1 MSVLDKD
8 GQITKGK
15 ITQIMTHQGTKRVN
29 VESASAGDVICI
41 AGPSH
46 LGISDTI
53 CDPLSV
59 EALPALTVDEP
70 TISMTFQVNQSPLAG
85 TEGEYVTSRKLRER
99 LFEELRHNVALQV
112 EEIEQTDAFVVSGR
126 GELHLSILIE
136 NMRREGYEL
145 AVSRPK
151 VIQKEIDGQLQEPY
165 EKVVLDIQAEHQ
177 GTVLDDMGIRK
188 AEIEQIKPAQDGR
201 MILELT
207 CPTRGLI
214 GFYPEFLSMTSGTGI
229 FSRIFTLRP
238 SDRTTT
244 R

>member
-112 EEIEQTDAFVVSGR
+112 EENGA
-126 GELHLSILIE
+126 
-136 NMRREGYEL
+136 NRRICCFW
-145 AVSRPK
+145 AR
-151 VIQKEIDGQLQEPY
+151 
-165 EKVVLDIQAEHQ
+165 
-177 GTVLDDMGIRK
+177 
-188 AEIEQIKPAQDGR
+188 
-201 MILELT
+201 
-207 CPTRGLI
+207 
-214 GFYPEFLSMTSGTGI
+214 
-229 FSRIFTLRP
+229 
-238 SDRTTT
+238 
-244 R
+244 